1 MEFAGALFD
10 LDGTL
15 IDSADVWARI
25 DAEFLRRRGL
35 VVPDDYMC
43 AVSSKKFS
51 EAAVY
56 TIARFGLDETAEAL
70 AAEWLE
76 MARREYGSGVF
87 LRPHAGEYLRW
98 LKARGVKL
106 GTVTG
111 LPHSLAEAALKN
123 NGVYALFDAFTSADE
138 TPRGKEHPAVYL
150 LAARRLGVTPAD
162 CAVFEDVPACLES
175 ARAAG
180 MKVFAV
186 RNAQN
191 ESLWGSMCRG
201 AIPVADFCELM
212 TNAAR
217 GSACSRRD
225 EK

>member
-35 VVPDDYMC
+35 AVPDDYMC

-138 TPRGKEHPAVYL
+138 TPRGKEHRGLSAGGPPSRCHAGGL
-150 LAARRLGVTPAD
+150 RRLRGRAGLPRKRPRRRHEGLRRAQRSERISVGEHVPRRDPRCGLLRAD
-162 CAVFEDVPACLES
+162 DE
-175 ARAAG
+175 
-180 MKVFAV
+180 
-186 RNAQN
+186 
-191 ESLWGSMCRG
+191 RG
-201 AIPVADFCELM
+201 ARERLF
-212 TNAAR
+212 
-217 GSACSRRD
+217 SAG
-225 EK
+225 

>member
-35 VVPDDYMC
+35 AVPDDYMC

-138 TPRGKEHPAVYL
+138 TPCGKEHPAVYL

>member
-35 VVPDDYMC
+35 AVPDDYMC

-150 LAARRLGVTPAD
+150 LATRRLGVTPAD

>member
-35 VVPDDYMC
+35 AVPDDYMC

-180 MKVFAV
+180 MKIFAV

-217 GSACSRRD
+217 GNACSRRD

>member
-35 VVPDDYMC
+35 AVPDDYMC

>member
-35 VVPDDYMC
+35 AVPDDYMC

-76 MARREYGSGVF
+76 MARRKYGSGVF

>member
-1 MEFAGALFD
+1 M
-10 LDGTL
+10 
-15 IDSADVWARI
+15 
-25 DAEFLRRRGL
+25 
-35 VVPDDYMC
+35 
-43 AVSSKKFS
+43 
-51 EAAVY
+51 
-56 TIARFGLDETAEAL
+56 
-70 AAEWLE
+70 
-76 MARREYGSGVF
+76 
-87 LRPHAGEYLRW
+87 
-98 LKARGVKL
+98 
-106 GTVTG
+106 
-111 LPHSLAEAALKN
+111 
-123 NGVYALFDAFTSADE
+123 
-138 TPRGKEHPAVYL
+138 
-150 LAARRLGVTPAD
+150 AARRLGVTPAD

>member
-35 VVPDDYMC
+35 AVPDDYMC

-70 AAEWLE
+70 SAEWLE

>member
-35 VVPDDYMC
+35 AVPDDYMC

-180 MKVFAV
+180 MKIFAV

>member
-25 DAEFLRRRGL
+25 DADFLRRRGL
-35 VVPDDYMC
+35 AVPDDYMC

-180 MKVFAV
+180 MKIFAV

-212 TNAAR
+212 TNAAH
-217 GSACSRRD
+217 GNACSRRD

>member
-35 VVPDDYMC
+35 AVPDDYMC

-162 CAVFEDVPACLES
+162 CAAFEDVPACLES